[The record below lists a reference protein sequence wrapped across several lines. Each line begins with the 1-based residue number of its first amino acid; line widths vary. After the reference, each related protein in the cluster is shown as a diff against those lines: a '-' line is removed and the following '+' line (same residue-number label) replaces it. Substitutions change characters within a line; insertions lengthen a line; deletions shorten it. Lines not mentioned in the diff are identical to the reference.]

1 MKIVEFPIANKQSN
15 TALSFVT
22 CFLILMFQIFVPN
35 HANAA
40 TERMALVIG
49 NSNYLNIGKLQ
60 NTKND
65 ATDIQRIE
73 LV

>member
-1 MKIVEFPIANKQSN
+1 MKNIVFPIANKQST
-15 TALSFVT
+15 TALRNVT
-22 CFLILMFQIFVPN
+22 CLLVLIFQIFVTS